1 MLRETSILR
10 EPCGDGL
17 PGPRVLPLPGLT
29 LVVCSQVQPF
39 LPLSRRPPYM
49 VIHFSFS
56 GYTPGG
62 FLFIGHS
69 SQRTRDAR
77 PSVSEG
83 AERVRPAVLP
93 GLGAGRR
100 WPPCLASVPGSPLRA
115 TCFTLPQGRQPE
127 FLRETVFTTCEAPRL
142 LFSCQSSR
150 WRRSHC
156 RWRRSHCPHRFT
168 HARIPAAGSPGG
180 PGLSFRWLRPG
191 AFSCRCTPY
200 SGFNSH
206 IK

>member
-1 MLRETSILR
+1 MSILR

-39 LPLSRRPPYM
+39 LPLSRCPPYM

-83 AERVRPAVLP
+83 AERVQPAVLP

-100 WPPCLASVPGSPLRA
+100 WPPCLASAPGSPLRA
-115 TCFTLPQGRQPE
+115 TCFTLPQGHQPE

-156 RWRRSHCPHRFT
+156 PQASLHTCQNPRRRLTRRPWALLPLAPPWGIFMPLYSV
-168 HARIPAAGSPGG
+168 
-180 PGLSFRWLRPG
+180 LRL
-191 AFSCRCTPY
+191 
-200 SGFNSH
+200 
-206 IK
+206 